1 MSEREWM
8 KNFNESWYDKV
19 KETYLWNFS
28 KEIVEKVKE
37 WQDSNPE
44 SIKTHSCGVTS
55 IELYDEPETNIL
67 LEEFVPNVCEID
79 LSIIV
84 ETCVEHKKANKI
96 INLLHKLEPLDKNC
110 SEKENCRCYFCIL

>member
-55 IELYDEPETNIL
+55 IDLYDEPETNIL
-67 LEEFVPNVCEID
+67 LE
-79 LSIIV
+79 
-84 ETCVEHKKANKI
+84 
-96 INLLHKLEPLDKNC
+96 
-110 SEKENCRCYFCIL
+110 